1 MITKIIALAIINK
14 SRTDTTTFPIDIEL
28 SPNGEIGIKLMGPAI
43 IATNARIIIAKL
55 RVAIITEKI
64 GSSFNGR
71 LMMKSR
77 KKPNSTEKI
86 MLQTNA
92 TIKVHAV
99 GSPVLDKKVE
109 TKKKFA

>member
-1 MITKIIALAIINK
+1 MKNE
-14 SRTDTTTFPIDIEL
+14 IDIIIVPSVIEPP
-28 SPNGEIGIKLMGPAI
+28 PNGDKGISAMGPAI
-43 IATNARIIIAKL
+43 IATTARIMMAKL
-55 RVAIITEKI
+55 KVAIITENI

-99 GSPVLDKKVE
+99 GSPELDKKVE